1 MLSKNIII
9 LMIDGGRLDRAKN
22 SSFFNKIR
30 SKSVFFSN
38 SITYGPH
45 TIAAMHAFFAGCY
58 GIRTGTDSYWST
70 YKFKKNK
77 FKTLT
82 EYLKENNYYTCA
94 DIVSEIIIPKQG
106 FDEFLIHDEKKDCL
120 TDRHIRLLEA
130 TKAKNITGH
139 NFFLFLQYSNIHT
152 KISEEV
158 LKVFDNFSKEYFE
171 NRKLNEQRYDKQFKK
186 AENYLMN
193 ILEKITLLD
202 LDKNSLILIMSDHGI
217 SVGEKVGERAYG
229 AFCYDYTIRTFAS
242 YISPELKNK
251 EIPNQVRHI
260 DFMPTILDQLGL
272 EIDKKFESLDGK
284 SLLPLIEGKEF
295 TEKLAYIETGN
306 PLDESR
312 PPKKPNV
319 KSVRTSK
326 WKLIFN
332 EHNNTKELYD
342 LIQDPDERNNLIGK
356 GFDIERFLWE
366 KLITIQNNQ
375 SDNLETNYS

>member
-1 MLSKNIII
+1 MLSKNIIV

-82 EYLKENNYYTCA
+82 EYLKENDYYTCA
-94 DIVSEIIIPKQG
+94 DIVSEIVIPKQG
-106 FDEFLIHDEKKDCL
+106 FDEFLIHDEKKDNL
-120 TDRHIRLLEA
+120 SDRHIRLLEA
-130 TKAKNITGH
+130 MKEKNAVGH
-139 NFFLFLQYSNIHT
+139 NFFLFLQYSNIHS

-158 LKVFDNFSKEYFE
+158 LKVFNNFSKKYFE
-171 NRKLNEQRYDKQFKK
+171 NRELNEERYDKQFKK

-202 LDKNSLILIMSDHGI
+202 LNKNSLILIMSDHGI

-229 AFCYDYTIRTFAS
+229 AFCYDYTLRTFA
-242 YISPELKNK
+242 YFLIPDFTPL
-251 EIPNQVRHI
+251 EIAQQVRTI
-260 DFMPTILDQLGL
+260 DFMPSILELL
-272 EIDKKFESLDGK
+272 HLPLDKNYSELDGE
-284 SLLPLIEGKEF
+284 SLLPLIKGHKVP
-295 TEKLAYIETGN
+295 EKIAYSETGN
-306 PLDESR
+306 PLEEKK
-312 PPKKPNV
+312 PPKTPNT

-326 WKLIFN
+326 WKLIVN
-332 EHNNTKELYD
+332 EYNSSKELYD
-342 LIQDPDERNNLIGK
+342 LENDPDENTNLI
-356 GFDIERFLWE
+356 D
-366 KLITIQNNQ
+366 T
-375 SDNLETNYS
+375 NLEIQETLWKKFLEIQSTKVNN

>member
-22 SSFFNKIR
+22 SSFFNEIK
-30 SKSVFFSN
+30 SKSIFFSN

-45 TIAAMHAFFAGCY
+45 TIAAMHAFFSGCY
-58 GIRTGTDSYWST
+58 GTRTGTNSYWST
-70 YKFKKNK
+70 YKFKKNR

-130 TKAKNITGH
+130 MKAKNITGH

-171 NRKLNEQRYDKQFKK
+171 NRKLNERRYDNQFKK

-229 AFCYDYTIRTFAS
+229 VFCYDYTLRTFA
-242 YISPELKNK
+242 YFL
-251 EIPNQVRHI
+251 IPGFNSLEVAQQVRTV
-260 DFMPTILDQLGL
+260 DFMPSILELL
-272 EIDKKFESLDGK
+272 HLPLDKNYSELDGE
-284 SLLPLIEGKEF
+284 LLPIIKGQNVS
-295 TEKLAYIETGN
+295 EKIAYSETGN
-306 PLDESR
+306 PLEEKK
-312 PPKKPNV
+312 PPKTPNT
-319 KSVRTSK
+319 KSVRTSE
-326 WKLIFN
+326 WKLILN
-332 EHNNTKELYD
+332 EYDNSKELYH
-342 LIQDPDERNNLIGK
+342 ISEDPSEETNLIGQNP
-356 GFDIERFLWE
+356 DIESVLWNEFL
-366 KLITIQNNQ
+366 KIQKK
-375 SDNLETNYS
+375 SKI